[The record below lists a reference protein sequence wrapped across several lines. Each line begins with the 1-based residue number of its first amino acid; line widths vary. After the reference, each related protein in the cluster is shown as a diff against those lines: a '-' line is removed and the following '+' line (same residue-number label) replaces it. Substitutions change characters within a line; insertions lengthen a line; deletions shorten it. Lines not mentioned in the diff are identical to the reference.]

1 VSKHVRKINFSEL
14 EKMFFLVWGQDAYP
28 GELALEGPIGHGVS
42 GQIFAAAFRGRR
54 VAVKTLLNEVR
65 TARALQSEWTAPL
78 VPVLVDPGPCHS
90 RFQATCLWALADSNL
105 FQSVLNQPPSPDLA
119 AEILSDAAKGVIH
132 YHSLGIAL

>member
-1 VSKHVRKINFSEL
+1 
-14 EKMFFLVWGQDAYP
+14 MFFLVWGQDAYP

-105 FQSVLNQPPSPDLA
+105 FSIRSEPASFAGFGRRDPLRCGERSYSLPQLGHR
-119 AEILSDAAKGVIH
+119 IVI
-132 YHSLGIAL
+132 SNLLRTS